1 MCDLYIISVLRYGGG
16 FSEQSQVVKWFWEA
30 VFTSLF
36 TPEELELILQFAT
49 GNIVRRASDCTLPIV
64 CCLPVSISTALHEH
78 AIANVIAVGSR
89 QTPAGGFAQLEG
101 FNGGKHR
108 FTLYKDSRKKPDA
121 LPTAHACL
129 CTIDL
134 PEYESRD
141 QLVEKIRV
149 AVVFGSV
156 GMHDPAMADDGEAEE
171 LAGDGEVEAGEKE
184 GQDGQET
191 DGAALQQ

>member
-1 MCDLYIISVLRYGGG
+1 M
-16 FSEQSQVVKWFWEA
+16 
-30 VFTSLF
+30 
-36 TPEELELILQFAT
+36 
-49 GNIVRRASDCTLPIV
+49 
-64 CCLPVSISTALHEH
+64 
-78 AIANVIAVGSR
+78 
-89 QTPAGGFAQLEG
+89 EG

-134 PEYESRD
+134 PEYENRA

-156 GMHDPAMADDGEAEE
+156 GMHDPAMADDNEEEGEDEDE
-171 LAGDGEVEAGEKE
+171 DEDEDKDEDE
-184 GQDGQET
+184 DGQEV
-191 DGAALQQ
+191 DQDAREQRQ

>member
-1 MCDLYIISVLRYGGG
+1 MHAANRVLPASVGLAIS
-16 FSEQSQVVKWFWEA
+16 
-30 VFTSLF
+30 
-36 TPEELELILQFAT
+36 
-49 GNIVRRASDCTLPIV
+49 
-64 CCLPVSISTALHEH
+64 EH
-78 AIANVIAVGSR
+78 AVANAIDVGSR

-108 FTLYKDSRKKPDA
+108 FTLYKDSRKRPDA

-134 PEYESRD
+134 PEYESRE

-156 GMHDPAMADDGEAEE
+156 GMHDPAMADDGEEE
-171 LAGDGEVEAGEKE
+171 EEKEDQDGVDEAGE
-184 GQDGQET
+184 
-191 DGAALQQ
+191 ALQQ

>member
-1 MCDLYIISVLRYGGG
+1 MN
-16 FSEQSQVVKWFWEA
+16 
-30 VFTSLF
+30 SLF
-36 TPEELELILQFAT
+36 LFLSLF
-49 GNIVRRASDCTLPIV
+49 STL
-64 CCLPVSISTALHEH
+64 LSSSLLFSSFLSISH
-78 AIANVIAVGSR
+78 NVYAVGSR

-108 FTLYKDSRKKPDA
+108 FTIYKDSSKRPDA

-134 PEYESRD
+134 PEYESRE

-156 GMHDPAMADDGEAEE
+156 GMHDPAMADDDEQEE
-171 LAGDGEVEAGEKE
+171 EEKD
-184 GQDGQET
+184 GQDGQEVEG
-191 DGAALQQ
+191 GARALQQ